1 MENTQNK
8 EELTENIKVDRPI
21 KCKNDDLFDRQHIA
35 NTLTKTIKNYK
46 ESDSISIGIIGDW
59 GSGKTS
65 FINMVLEDFK
75 YDENFIII
83 NFNPWN
89 ISTRKQLIS
98 DFFTKLSTEIG
109 RTDSSEQ
116 YQKLSDGLKAL
127 SYTFKPL
134 KFIPGLDVFASIASE
149 VSGNISDA
157 LQKTAEMT
165 KENLDDTREKI
176 NNEIKSIGKKI
187 IIVIDDLD
195 RLADTDIQEIF
206 QLVRSIADF
215 KNTMYILA
223 YDNEIVTKALDKI
236 QKDKGERYIE
246 KIVQVPIVLPKLN
259 EVTLKKIFLEKIN
272 NIKLKYPKLDD
283 GRLAMYAK
291 DLVKCFHNL
300 RDVNRYINILSFE
313 INAIE
318 EDLFLYDFAVITL
331 IKIFEPAIYD
341 YIYQQKTI
349 VIYNHKEIPTNKIKF
364 NIICELLKSCEQIN
378 VKTKRITS
386 PIFFDNYFALSFP
399 KNGFSQK
406 TLNLIINATTYDE
419 FKNIF
424 KTNNISTLE
433 KLNDLYTHLKDNH
446 GFTYLKNNQNF
457 LLYLFDFFNELMEEF
472 HSNQP
477 NNPYWDLYSVFYK
490 FFSDI
495 DLNKKISSVL
505 NKDLKSTNVEIFY
518 MLCLDSHEPQA
529 LCDKNTIDNLMDKY
543 KKNNKNYIK
552 NLHEFF
558 HIIYSN
564 NYWVYNLKAFAYPAI
579 EDIIKKYQV
588 SPTFLNIILELF
600 IPNKEYKQEYLI
612 KAIEKKII
620 DAEYLI
626 KITNNCENSED
637 YKDLIAMIS
646 QNNQS

>member
-1 MENTQNK
+1 MKNTQNK

-21 KCKNDDLFDRQHIA
+21 KCKNDDLFNRQHIA

-65 FINMVLEDFK
+65 FINMVLEDFEGDK
-75 YDENFIII
+75 NFIII

-98 DFFTKLSTEIG
+98 DFFTKLSAEIR
-109 RTDSSEQ
+109 RTDSSKL
-116 YQKLSDGLKAL
+116 YKKLSGDLKTL
-127 SYTFKPL
+127 SYAFKPL
-134 KFIPGLDVFASIASE
+134 KFIPGLDAFASITSE
-149 VSGNISDA
+149 AIGNISDA

-165 KENLDDTREKI
+165 EKNLDVTKEEI
-176 NNEIKSIGKKI
+176 NNKIKNIGKKI

-236 QKDKGERYIE
+236 QKDKGDRYIE

-259 EVTLKKIFLEKIN
+259 KHTLEDIFLKKID
-272 NIKLKYPKLDD
+272 NIGLKYPKLDD
-283 GRLAMYAK
+283 GRLARHAQN
-291 DLVKCFHNL
+291 LAQCFHNL

-331 IKIFEPAIYD
+331 IKIFEPTIYD

-349 VIYNHKEIPTNKIKF
+349 AIYKHKKIPTNKINF
-364 NIICELLKSCEQIN
+364 EIICDLLKSCERID

-386 PIFFDNYFALSFP
+386 SIFFDNYFALSFP
-399 KNGFSQK
+399 KNGFPQK

-424 KTNNISTLE
+424 KTNNISKLT
-433 KLNDLYTHLKDNH
+433 KLNDLYIHLKDNH

-472 HSNQP
+472 HSKNP
-477 NNPYWDLYSVFYK
+477 NDTYWDLYFVFYK

-495 DLNKKISSVL
+495 GLNGEISSVL
-505 NKDLKSTNVEIFY
+505 KSTHVEIFY
-518 MLCLDSHEPQA
+518 MLCLDSYRSQA

-543 KKNNKNYIK
+543 KKNNKNYIR
-552 NLHEFF
+552 NLHGFF
-558 HIIYSN
+558 YTIYSEN
-564 NYWVYNLKAFAYPAI
+564 NWLIDYDAFAYSAI
-579 EDIIKKYQV
+579 ENIIKKYQV
-588 SPTFLNIILELF
+588 SSTFLNIILELF
-600 IPNKEYKQEYLI
+600 VQNKAYKQEYLI
-612 KAIEKKII
+612 KAIEKNII
-620 DAEYLI
+620 DKKYLI
-626 KITNNCENSED
+626 KIIKNCENSED

-646 QNNQS
+646 QNNQP

>member
-1 MENTQNK
+1 MGNTQNK

-65 FINMVLEDFK
+65 FINMVLEDFNDDK
-75 YDENFIII
+75 KFIII

-98 DFFTKLSTEIG
+98 DFFTKLSIEIG
-109 RTDSSEQ
+109 RKNTSKR
-116 YQKLSDGLKAL
+116 YKKLSNGLKVL
-127 SYTFKPL
+127 SYTFKPF
-134 KFIPGLDVFASIASE
+134 KFIPGLDIASE
-149 VSGNISDA
+149 ISDNISNA
-157 LQKTAEMT
+157 LQEIAEMT
-165 KENLDDTREKI
+165 EKNLDTAKEEI
-176 NNEIKSIGKKI
+176 NNVIKKIDKKI

-291 DLVKCFHNL
+291 NLVKCFHSL

-331 IKIFEPAIYD
+331 IKIFEPTIYD

-349 VIYNHKEIPTNKIKF
+349 AIYNHKEIPTNKIKF

-386 PIFFDNYFALSFP
+386 SIFFDNYFALSFP

-477 NNPYWDLYSVFYK
+477 NNPHWDLYFVFYK

-495 DLNKKISSVL
+495 DLNEKISSVL

-518 MLCLDSHEPQA
+518 MLCLDSHKPQA

-558 HIIYSN
+558 YTIYN
-564 NYWVYNLKAFAYPAI
+564 ENHWVNDYNIFAYTAI

-600 IPNKEYKQEYLI
+600 IQNEAYKQEFLI

-620 DAEYLI
+620 DTEYLI
-626 KITNNCENSED
+626 KIINNCENSED

-646 QNNQS
+646 KNNQP

>member
-1 MENTQNK
+1 
-8 EELTENIKVDRPI
+8 
-21 KCKNDDLFDRQHIA
+21 
-35 NTLTKTIKNYK
+35 
-46 ESDSISIGIIGDW
+46 
-59 GSGKTS
+59 
-65 FINMVLEDFK
+65 
-75 YDENFIII
+75 
-83 NFNPWN
+83 
-89 ISTRKQLIS
+89 
-98 DFFTKLSTEIG
+98 
-109 RTDSSEQ
+109 
-116 YQKLSDGLKAL
+116 
-127 SYTFKPL
+127 
-134 KFIPGLDVFASIASE
+134 
-149 VSGNISDA
+149 
-157 LQKTAEMT
+157 MT

-246 KIVQVPIVLPKLN
+246 KIVQVPIVLPKLSKAI
-259 EVTLKKIFLEKIN
+259 LKKIFLEKIN
-272 NIKLKYPKLDD
+272 NIRLKYPKLDD
-283 GRLAMYAK
+283 GRLAMYAE
-291 DLVKCFHNL
+291 DLVKCFHSL

-331 IKIFEPAIYD
+331 IKFFEPTIYD

-349 VIYNHKEIPTNKIKF
+349 AIYNHIEIPTNKIKF

-386 PIFFDNYFALSFP
+386 SIFFDNYFTLSFP
-399 KNGFSQK
+399 KNVFSQK

-424 KTNNISTLE
+424 KTNNISTLK
-433 KLNDLYTHLKDNH
+433 KLNDLYIHLKDNH

-472 HSNQP
+472 HSNQS
-477 NNPYWDLYSVFYK
+477 NNFHWDLYLTFYG

-495 DLNKKISSVL
+495 DLNGKISSVL
-505 NKDLKSTNVEIFY
+505 NKDLKSTNAKIFY
-518 MLCLDSHEPQA
+518 MLCLDSHKPQA

-558 HIIYSN
+558 YIIYSK
-564 NYWVYNLKAFAYPAI
+564 NYWVHNLKAFAYPAI

>member
-65 FINMVLEDFK
+65 FINMVLEDFNDDK
-75 YDENFIII
+75 KFIII

-98 DFFTKLSTEIG
+98 DFFTKLSIEIG
-109 RTDSSEQ
+109 RKNTSKR
-116 YQKLSDGLKAL
+116 YKKLSNGLKVL
-127 SYTFKPL
+127 SYAFKPF
-134 KFIPGLDVFASIASE
+134 KFIPGLDIASE
-149 VSGNISDA
+149 ISDNISNA
-157 LQKTAEMT
+157 LQEIAEMT
-165 KENLDDTREKI
+165 EKNLDTTKEEI
-176 NNEIKSIGKKI
+176 NNAIKKIDKKI

-259 EVTLKKIFLEKIN
+259 EATLKKIFLEKIN

-283 GRLAMYAK
+283 GRLAMHAK
-291 DLVKCFHNL
+291 NLVKCFHNL

-331 IKIFEPAIYD
+331 IKIFEPTIYD

-349 VIYNHKEIPTNKIKF
+349 AIYNRKEIPTNKIKF

-378 VKTKRITS
+378 IKTKRITS

-399 KNGFSQK
+399 KNVFSQK

-424 KTNNISTLE
+424 ETNNISTLE

-477 NNPYWDLYSVFYK
+477 NNPYWDLYFVFYK

-529 LCDKNTIDNLMDKY
+529 LCDKNTIDNLMNKY

-558 HIIYSN
+558 YTIYGKN
-564 NYWVYNLKAFAYPAI
+564 HWVNGYNIFAYPAI

-600 IPNKEYKQEYLI
+600 IQNEAYKQEYLI

-646 QNNQS
+646 QNNQP